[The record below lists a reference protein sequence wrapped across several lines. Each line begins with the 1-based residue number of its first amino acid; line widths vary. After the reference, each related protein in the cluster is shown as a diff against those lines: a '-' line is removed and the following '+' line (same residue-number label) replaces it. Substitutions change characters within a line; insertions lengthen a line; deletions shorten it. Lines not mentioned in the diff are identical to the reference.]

1 MNENLTSFNSGKN
14 PKNQRNI
21 RLKSTSPSMLVLG
34 LAGCGG
40 GDSGATIS
48 STRDTSSDPSSTNIS
63 GNDLR
68 SVGLTGDR
76 IIDASNYGMA
86 WNNSK
91 SNIIN
96 YAIANGYSGETW
108 SNPSQALTNLH
119 YVMSQLEYYTPLKAQ
134 YKGYFSNPTTA
145 ENNGSLITLSIDGDE
160 TIAEA
165 YAYILI
171 DENDPVDRGD
181 VYFSSKSQEN
191 LSNAYSGSLAAYIL
205 LHEIGHALGLKHPQ
219 DSTFSNPSYY
229 QSFIGQ
235 FDQSIYTVM
244 SYNASANSYE
254 YSFDPSSFMI
264 FDVYTLQHLY
274 GANPSTNAG
283 DTTYHLSSTI
293 YQTLY
298 DASGIDTIDL
308 SNFSSGATVYMGDL
322 TISGSNISAGYVASW
337 DSGLN
342 LGPTTIH
349 WLVGGFENIIGS
361 NYSDTIFTNS
371 LVNSINTG
379 NGNDLVISDAGGMDT
394 IITGAG
400 FDTIHVYTKGQ
411 DVKIVDFVEGQ
422 DKFLIFDSVG
432 NYLGQDDYTIS
443 RMTGETII
451 ITNNTE
457 ITFEDIQLSEE
468 LYVAD
473 EDDPLNEFVYF
484 NASKMTFELTVS
496 GFNFFDRI
504 HSDIM
509 SGSYNLKYAIRYEDI
524 ETEDPRYVSPGYS
537 GINWIDADFI
547 AATERDG
554 KKSIVVQDILLKDI
568 DLGNSAQ
575 HIGFYI
581 ATDNYW
587 VGEDFT
593 LSAFS
598 VIA

>member
-1 MNENLTSFNSGKN
+1 M
-14 PKNQRNI
+14 
-21 RLKSTSPSMLVLG
+21 
-34 LAGCGG
+34 
-40 GDSGATIS
+40 
-48 STRDTSSDPSSTNIS
+48 
-63 GNDLR
+63 
-68 SVGLTGDR
+68 
-76 IIDASNYGMA
+76 
-86 WNNSK
+86 
-91 SNIIN
+91 
-96 YAIANGYSGETW
+96 
-108 SNPSQALTNLH
+108 
-119 YVMSQLEYYTPLKAQ
+119 
-134 YKGYFSNPTTA
+134 
-145 ENNGSLITLSIDGDE
+145 
-160 TIAEA
+160 
-165 YAYILI
+165 
-171 DENDPVDRGD
+171 
-181 VYFSSKSQEN
+181 
-191 LSNAYSGSLAAYIL
+191 
-205 LHEIGHALGLKHPQ
+205 
-219 DSTFSNPSYY
+219 
-229 QSFIGQ
+229 
-235 FDQSIYTVM
+235 
-244 SYNASANSYE
+244 
-254 YSFDPSSFMI
+254 
-264 FDVYTLQHLY
+264 
-274 GANPSTNAG
+274 
-283 DTTYHLSSTI
+283 
-293 YQTLY
+293 
-298 DASGIDTIDL
+298 
-308 SNFSSGATVYMGDL
+308 
-322 TISGSNISAGYVASW
+322 
-337 DSGLN
+337 
-342 LGPTTIH
+342 
-349 WLVGGFENIIGS
+349 
-361 NYSDTIFTNS
+361 
-371 LVNSINTG
+371 NSINTG

-422 DKFLIFDSVG
+422 DKFLIFDSAG